1 MPEDFVP
8 KPFRCEI
15 EQHDGVTRLRPE
27 GDLDMSTVEDI
38 ERLLRQ
44 ALDGGARRIV
54 VDLRG
59 LSFMDSTGIT
69 LLTRW
74 NNASGRD
81 GFDLALVRG
90 HERIARLFTLTGL
103 DEYFTFV
110 PG

>member
-15 EQHDGVTRLRPE
+15 AQLDGVTHLRPE
-27 GDLDMSTVEDI
+27 GELDMSTVPDL

-44 ALDGGARRIV
+44 ALDDGTERLV

-74 NNASGRD
+74 NNTACRD
-81 GFDLALVRG
+81 GFALALVRG
-90 HERIARLFTLTGL
+90 DERIARLFTLTGL